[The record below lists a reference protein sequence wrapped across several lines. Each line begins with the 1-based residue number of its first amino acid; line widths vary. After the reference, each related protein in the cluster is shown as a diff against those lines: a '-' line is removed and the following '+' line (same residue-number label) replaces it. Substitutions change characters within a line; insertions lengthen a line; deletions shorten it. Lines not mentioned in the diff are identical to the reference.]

1 MGRRRLFNHI
11 ERDLLYRMAQGKCQM
26 CGLELHGVFE
36 ADHIIPY
43 SKGGQTD
50 ILNGQV
56 LCEDCNRK
64 KGGKLMTL
72 PAWNGQDRKWH
83 KDAFLHFLKED
94 KDDFLVVATPGAG
107 KTYFCLKVAHRM
119 LYDGIVDQ
127 VAIVVPSDSLK
138 TQWRDAATEFG
149 INICTDYIS
158 SNKLSSDYHGIV
170 TTYQAVAS
178 RDGSERVA
186 YRLYTSKMRT
196 LVIFD
201 EIHHAG
207 DGLSWGSSIRNAFE
221 GAYKR
226 LSVTGTPFRSDDS
239 EIPFVDYKLEDGY
252 RTSKADFTYSYAD
265 ALRDGVVRPV
275 FFNTYDG
282 DLTWEYKDETY
293 TASFYTDLSKD
304 QSRKRLNTA
313 LSTNGDW
320 LSQVLNDASRQLKDI
335 RTEHASAGG
344 LVVAKD
350 KDHAVAIAAKLEKI
364 CGSKV
369 TVVTY
374 DTEGASAE
382 IRRFSKSADEWIV
395 AVKMVS
401 EGVDIKR
408 LRVCVYATN
417 VSTELFFRQVVGRVV
432 RVIPD
437 LDEQFAYVYIPRDPT
452 IAGYAEKFK
461 EERSHALDEQRIE
474 DLLDELDELRKEEG
488 VPIETSF
495 RPVESYARI
504 DSIILGE
511 NIFTQQELQNAT
523 QFNME
528 NGLDGLVKPIITAMI
543 LRRATTTT
551 PSEPVKPLVSPKLQK
566 SPLSL
571 EEKKKELTG
580 GRGPIRRVM
589 AELIEASESMLDWQS
604 VSRELNFA
612 QQVYGQKEC
621 TLEQLNERVE
631 ILKAWKEAYKNG
643 TGRQFAAKRYLCE
656 RTSGSAQ

>member
-1 MGRRRLFNHI
+1 MMNF
-11 ERDLLYRMAQGKCQM
+11 
-26 CGLELHGVFE
+26 V
-36 ADHIIPY
+36 
-43 SKGGQTD
+43 
-50 ILNGQV
+50 
-56 LCEDCNRK
+56 
-64 KGGKLMTL
+64 
-72 PAWNGQDRKWH
+72 
-83 KDAFLHFLKED
+83 KD
-94 KDDFLVVATPGAG
+94 
-107 KTYFCLKVAHRM
+107 
-119 LYDGIVDQ
+119 
-127 VAIVVPSDSLK
+127 
-138 TQWRDAATEFG
+138 
-149 INICTDYIS
+149 N
-158 SNKLSSDYHGIV
+158 
-170 TTYQAVAS
+170 
-178 RDGSERVA
+178 
-186 YRLYTSKMRT
+186 
-196 LVIFD
+196 
-201 EIHHAG
+201 
-207 DGLSWGSSIRNAFE
+207 E

-432 RVIPD
+432 RVIPG
-437 LDEQFAYVYIPRDPT
+437 LDEQFAYVYIPKDPT

-488 VPIETSF
+488 VPVETLF

-511 NIFTQQELQNAT
+511 PPTQPSKLY
-523 QFNME
+523 
-528 NGLDGLVKPIITAMI
+528 KP
-543 LRRATTTT
+543 
-551 PSEPVKPLVSPKLQK
+551 PSSK
-566 SPLSL
+566 S
-571 EEKKKELTG
+571 
-580 GRGPIRRVM
+580 
-589 AELIEASESMLDWQS
+589 
-604 VSRELNFA
+604 
-612 QQVYGQKEC
+612 
-621 TLEQLNERVE
+621 
-631 ILKAWKEAYKNG
+631 KNDK
-643 TGRQFAAKRYLCE
+643 TH
-656 RTSGSAQ
+656 